1 MLTMK
6 DVSRQSVLVAAD
18 SLSRRL
24 TSSGLEFDLLVML
37 LFCDLQTHGMGK
49 QPAVYVSRGKL
60 VRNYG
65 KFGHFFSGKIFY
77 SCANYHISKQSE
89 LILFCCFYFVQMQEV
104 RVSLPNV
111 VHVVRIYSVSGKR
124 DWYAA

>member
-1 MLTMK
+1 M
-6 DVSRQSVLVAAD
+6 AAD
-18 SLSRRL
+18 SFSGRL

-65 KFGHFFSGKIFY
+65 KFGQFFFW
-77 SCANYHISKQSE
+77 E
-89 LILFCCFYFVQMQEV
+89 DFLFLC
-104 RVSLPNV
+104 
-111 VHVVRIYSVSGKR
+111 
-124 DWYAA
+124 